1 MAYIELKN
9 SFKCYQTGDTEIIA
23 NNDISFEIEK
33 GELVIILGASG
44 AGKSTVLNILG
55 GMDTNDEGQILI
67 DGQNIADYTSHQLTD
82 YRRNDVGFVFQF
94 YNLVPNLTAKENV
107 ELASEIVKDAQ
118 DPIVALTAV
127 GLEKRINNFP
137 AQLSGGEQQRVS
149 IARAVAKNPK
159 LLLCDEPTGALDYKT
174 GKQVLQI
181 LQDMS
186 RKQGATVIIVTHN
199 AALAPIADRVIRMH
213 DARIQSVTLNA
224 RTQDIAS
231 LEY

>member
-1 MAYIELKN
+1 MPYIEMQH
-9 SFKCYQTGDTEIIA
+9 CYKRYTSGETEIFA
-23 NNDISFEIEK
+23 NRDVSFEIEK

-55 GMDTNDEGQILI
+55 GMDTNDEGQVLI
-67 DGQNIADYTSHQLTD
+67 DGVDIAKLNSHQRTD
-82 YRRNDVGFVFQF
+82 YRRDDVGFVFQF

-107 ELASEIVKDAQ
+107 ELASEIVSDAL
-118 DPIVALTAV
+118 DPEAVLREV
-127 GLEKRINNFP
+127 GLGKRLHNFP
-137 AQLSGGEQQRVS
+137 AQLSGGEQQRVA

-159 LLLCDEPTGALDYKT
+159 ILLCDEPTGALDYQT
-174 GKQVLQI
+174 GKQVLGI

-186 RKQGATVIIVTHN
+186 RKKGATVIIVTHN

-213 DARIQSVTLNA
+213 DAKVKSIEINEFP
-224 RTQDIAS
+224 QDIAT

>member
-199 AALAPIADRVIRMH
+199 VALAPIADRVIRMH

-224 RTQDIAS
+224 RPQDIAS